1 MVSKM
6 ALVALLAVAI
16 VGTAAADTY
25 FKVREQ
31 TRRRVCIPHL
41 LRASVGSAV

>member
-25 FKVREQ
+25 FQVREQ